1 MIKSIFLI
9 FLMFFFVQEPVL
21 KKQKLTDYL
30 SMEVSTELRK
40 MTQQELSSKF
50 LGARIP
56 DIAMTDEQSAV
67 EFTVTA
73 SSTFWED
80 GDVALLKEFYD
91 SSIPSLFQKIDFSQK
106 ELVTLNEKEFAA
118 YQFDGKPDA
127 KTNRSAEQ
135 RYTYLLYTI
144 HKNGLVTISFSCPP
158 YLKSKWKPIAQKMF
172 ETTKFR

>member
-1 MIKSIFLI
+1 MIKSVSALIFIFL
-9 FLMFFFVQEPVL
+9 FVQEPVL

-56 DIAMTDEQSAV
+56 DIAMTDAQSGV
-67 EFTVTA
+67 EFTITG
-73 SSTFWED
+73 SPTFWQD

-91 SSIPSLFQKIDFSQK
+91 SSIPNLFQKIDFSQK
-106 ELVTLNEKEFAA
+106 DLVTINDKEFVA

-127 KTNRSAEQ
+127 EANRSAEE

-144 HKNGLVTISFSCPP
+144 HKNGLVVISFSCPP
-158 YLKSKWKPIAQKMF
+158 YMKSKWQPIAERMF
-172 ETTKFR
+172 ESTKFR

>member
-1 MIKSIFLI
+1 MIKSIGLI
-9 FLMFFFVQEPVL
+9 FLMFFFIQEPTL

-40 MTQQELSSKF
+40 MTQQELSAKF

-56 DIAMTDEQSAV
+56 DVAMTDEQSAV

-73 SSTFWED
+73 SPTFWQE

-91 SSIPSLFQKIDFSQK
+91 SSIPNLFQDIDFSQK
-106 ELVTLNEKEFAA
+106 ELVNLNGKEFAA
-118 YQFDGKPDA
+118 YQFVGKPEVEG
-127 KTNRSAEQ
+127 NRSAEQ

-144 HKNGLVTISFSCPP
+144 HRNGLVTISFSCPP
-158 YLKSKWKPIAQKMF
+158 YLISEWKPIAQKMF
-172 ETTKFR
+172 ETIKFR

>member
-1 MIKSIFLI
+1 MIKSISLL
-9 FLMFFFVQEPVL
+9 FLMFFLVQEPAL

-30 SMEVSTELRK
+30 SMEISTELQL
-40 MTQQELSSKF
+40 MTQQELSAKF
-50 LGARIP
+50 LGAKIP

-73 SSTFWED
+73 SPTFWQD

-91 SSIPSLFQKIDFSQK
+91 SSIPPLFQEIDFSQK
-106 ELVTLNEKEFAA
+106 DLVNLNGKEFAA
-118 YQFDGKPDA
+118 YQFEGKPDVEG
-127 KTNRSAEQ
+127 NRSAEQ

-144 HKNGLVTISFSCPP
+144 HKNGLVVISFSCPP
-158 YLKSKWKPIAQKMF
+158 YLKSKWQPIAQKMF